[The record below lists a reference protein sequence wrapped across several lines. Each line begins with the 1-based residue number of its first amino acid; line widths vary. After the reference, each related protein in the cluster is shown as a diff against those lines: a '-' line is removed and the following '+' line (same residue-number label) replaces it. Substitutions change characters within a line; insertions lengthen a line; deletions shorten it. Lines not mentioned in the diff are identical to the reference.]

1 MGAGKTESRSLTLI
15 PKTFALMVWVLIPGK
30 KVWHNY
36 SGMDNK
42 VHYMSTVPG
51 EETHEITQIVERN
64 VNALLHRKKEDRKK
78 RSLSEKIVG
87 AITAFAASMLS
98 VFIHLILFST
108 WITWNLGILNLK
120 PFDPNFI
127 ILATFAAVEAIFLTT
142 FVLIGQKHM
151 NAQAEKWAELDL
163 QVSLLT
169 EHEVTRILTLITAVA
184 RKMDLEVAGDEE
196 IEELSKDIH
205 PEKVLDTM
213 EKASQ

>member
-1 MGAGKTESRSLTLI
+1 MSTTKQ
-15 PKTFALMVWVLIPGK
+15 KIPG
-30 KVWHNY
+30 
-36 SGMDNK
+36 
-42 VHYMSTVPG
+42 
-51 EETHEITQIVERN
+51 ITQIIERN
-64 VNALLHRKKEDRKK
+64 VTALLHRKKEDREK
-78 RSLSEKIVG
+78 RNLTEKIVSSV
-87 AITAFAASMLS
+87 TAFAASMLS
-98 VFIHLILFST
+98 VFIHSILFSA
-108 WITWNLGILNLK
+108 WIIWNLGFLHLK

-127 ILATFAAVEAIFLTT
+127 FLATFAAVEAIFLTT

-151 NAQAEKWAELDL
+151 NAQAEKWADLDL

-184 RKMDLEVAGDEE
+184 KKMDIEVAVDPE